1 MGVGATYSCWY
12 GHLAPSSQVRFRFR
26 PRPWPCAFSPCP
38 RGLGPPFLLP
48 SAPTVAAFGRART
61 VFVPLMPFRFSSE
74 AGNSSLRERGGGC
87 CAVSGSAAPVPAG
100 ASAAAGVVAP
110 GAATSSSHVFVLK
123 ADLMKLS
130 CDARASPYVI
140 NVENFGWEWLRYPD
154 SLRTAQKYV
163 RERGRVYWD
172 SSHPRYLCAVR
183 PVHTIRPPTVPCI
196 RS

>member
-1 MGVGATYSCWY
+1 MRPSRIRRAGVYACALPGLQMA
-12 GHLAPSSQVRFRFR
+12 ASS
-26 PRPWPCAFSPCP
+26 S
-38 RGLGPPFLLP
+38 
-48 SAPTVAAFGRART
+48 TAAA
-61 VFVPLMPFRFSSE
+61 V
-74 AGNSSLRERGGGC
+74 
-87 CAVSGSAAPVPAG
+87 AVSGSAAPVPAG

-140 NVENFGWEWLRYPD
+140 NIDNFGGEWLRYPD

-172 SSHPRYLCAVR
+172 SSHRTHPNMILSVR
-183 PVHTIRPPTVPCI
+183 TVHTAHNSTSDHPQCPAFVRELVCVGAATPPPMVPALPTGASSSFARMCTAWTLCL
-196 RS
+196 RSQGPSNMW

>member
-1 MGVGATYSCWY
+1 MA
-12 GHLAPSSQVRFRFR
+12 ASS
-26 PRPWPCAFSPCP
+26 S
-38 RGLGPPFLLP
+38 
-48 SAPTVAAFGRART
+48 TAAA
-61 VFVPLMPFRFSSE
+61 V
-74 AGNSSLRERGGGC
+74 
-87 CAVSGSAAPVPAG
+87 AVSGSAAPVPAG

-172 SSHPRYLCAVR
+172 SSHPRYLCALCTQFDHPQCPAFVR
-183 PVHTIRPPTVPCI
+183 ELVCVGAAPAPPMLPALPTGASSSFARTCTAWTLCL
-196 RS
+196 RSPGPSNMW